1 MYIKRLK
8 KKGCSMSITH
18 QKSPLKKRL
27 PDAAPGSGARDNA
40 NHQSKENMM
49 PRKTLLFAII
59 LLFTATAFAMPLF
72 AQTPQPERLMIYQGE
87 KWSAQLY
94 GYVKLDGVYNSS
106 AVFCADA
113 PIFAFS
119 KDTPETST
127 TTDRDGSLVL
137 TARTSRVGF
146 DIMGPEALGAR
157 THVKIEFD
165 FWGGLP
171 DAGTSVRQAEMR
183 LRLAYVEFLWPTK
196 TYLRAGNDWMLGTTG
211 FCLPDMITFLPCT
224 AAGLLFMREPQV
236 AVGQTIGGDMFN
248 VTIDLSASRAQGND
262 GGDALNPGPR
272 SSTSQVDNQVDS
284 SGVGEASQ
292 QPSYKGRIA
301 FRFAPAQDFLFILG
315 GTGQYM
321 QEVHAVRIAGDGTS
335 SSAIPN
341 DYRQEIVDSWFGQAF
356 ASFLFGFIRLQGHYF
371 QGENIDTYFGGIG
384 QGVTKRNEGYEYAT
398 IEAVR
403 SQGGWGELW
412 INLRYFQVPLT
423 FSFGA
428 GVEAV
433 DKDTLALASQ
443 KTKNSVV
450 WGNFWW
456 YMSPNFKFGVEVARH
471 KTEYLG
477 QADGEDWK
485 VQSAFQYFF

>member
-1 MYIKRLK
+1 
-8 KKGCSMSITH
+8 
-18 QKSPLKKRL
+18 
-27 PDAAPGSGARDNA
+27 
-40 NHQSKENMM
+40 M

-59 LLFTATAFAMPLF
+59 LLFAVSAFAMPLF

-94 GYVKLDGVYNSS
+94 GFVKLDGVYNSS

-113 PIFAFS
+113 PIFAYS
-119 KDTPETST
+119 KDESEAKTG
-127 TTDRDGSLVL
+127 TDKDGSLVL

-171 DAGTSVRQAEMR
+171 DAGTSVRQSEMR

-196 TYLRAGNDWMLGTTG
+196 TYLKAGNDWMLGTPG
-211 FCLPDMITFLPCT
+211 FCLPDMLAFLPCT
-224 AAGLLFMREPQV
+224 ASGLLFMREPQV
-236 AVGQTIGGDMFN
+236 AIGQTIGGDMFN
-248 VTIDLSASRAQGND
+248 VTLDASASRAQGND
-262 GGDALNPGPR
+262 GGDAYNPGPR
-272 SSTSQVDNQVDS
+272 STSTDNQVDA
-284 SGVGEASQ
+284 SGVGEASK
-292 QPSYKGRIA
+292 QPSYKGRLT

-315 GTGQYM
+315 GSGQYM
-321 QEVHAVRIAGDGTS
+321 REVHAVRLTDPAAATS
-335 SSAIPN
+335 TS
-341 DYRQEIVDSWFGQAF
+341 DYRQEIVDSWYGQAF

-398 IEAVR
+398 IEAIK

-443 KTKNSVV
+443 RTKNSVV
-450 WGNFWW
+450 WGNFSW
-456 YMSPNFKFGVEVARH
+456 YMSPNFRFGVEVARH

-477 QADGEDWK
+477 QAAGEDWK
-485 VQSAFQYFF
+485 VHSAFQYFF